1 MNRPPF
7 GQGHESLLHIH
18 LICSGTA
25 DPADFSTRSCIV
37 GELVSVNYGTGP
49 PERPF
54 LHVNAA
60 CVHVNVT

>member
-25 DPADFSTRSCIV
+25 DPADFSTRSFSV
-37 GELVSVNYGTGP
+37 GELVSVNYGTDP
-49 PERPF
+49 LSAHSCTSTRR
-54 LHVNAA
+54 VYM
-60 CVHVNVT
+60 